1 MSDEPQHKED
11 DALYMLI
18 RDGKIDAFN
27 QARSEGMSYDLT
39 GADFRGVSLRGIDAA
54 GVDFSNCYFR
64 QADLRGL
71 DLSQANLHGASIHA
85 AKISG
90 VLFPTGLRADEI
102 TLSLVH
108 GTRLRY

>member
-1 MSDEPQHKED
+1 MSNEPQHKDD
-11 DALYMLI
+11 DAMYMLI
-18 RDGKIDAFN
+18 RDGKYDAFN
-27 QARSEGMSYDLT
+27 KAKKEGMKYDLT
-39 GADFRGVSLRGIDAA
+39 GADFRGVSLRGIDAT

-71 DLSQANLHGASIHA
+71 DLSLSNLRGASIHA

-90 VLFPTGLRADEI
+90 VLFPIELSAEEI